1 MVKTVLLIPRMQIQS
16 LVRELTSHMPRGQK
30 FNTYNRSNVVPKP
43 IKTLKQMVQK
53 KKNYKEKIDKT
64 THPKCAKFPVTKQD
78 LNITESQLQPP

>member
-1 MVKTVLLIPRMQIQS
+1 
-16 LVRELTSHMPRGQK
+16 
-30 FNTYNRSNVVPKP
+30 
-43 IKTLKQMVQK
+43 MVQK